1 MLDWKEILIERAKK
15 QGMCRENF
23 TALERLSDR
32 RSAVALYK
40 KTVDWALENGYPGLD
55 VIREHFND
63 MEQDGIYV
71 DRDFG
76 YDNVVS
82 QVSVFHNCSGSIRTG
97 LNVGMMVIPM
107 LYLANGSRLE
117 IDGNGSTDWAVTV
130 PVYVCDG
137 CEAVQG
143 KGVRLRI
150 YRIKTL

>member
-1 MLDWKEILIERAKK
+1 MQDWKDILIERAKE

-23 TALERLSDR
+23 TALERLSGKK
-32 RSAVALYK
+32 SAVALYK

-55 VIREHFND
+55 VIREHFNG

-71 DRDFG
+71 DLDFK
-76 YDNVVS
+76 YDEVVS
-82 QVSVFHNCSGSIRTG
+82 QVAVFHNCSGTIRTG
-97 LNVGMMVIPM
+97 LNVETAVIPM
-107 LYLANGSRLE
+107 LYLAKGSRLV
-117 IDGNGSTDWAVTV
+117 IDGNGRTDWPVTV

-143 KGVRLRI
+143 KGVRLKI

>member
-97 LNVGMMVIPM
+97 LNVEMMVIPM
-107 LYLANGSRLE
+107 LYLANGSRLV

-143 KGVRLRI
+143 NGVRLRI
-150 YRIKTL
+150 YRITTL